1 MLCRD
6 EGSGLSS
13 EGEID
18 ATRLVG
24 SRGGFAHGG
33 PGPGWV
39 ARIGRRGPRGARC
52 RVRVGEEGDVCPTH
66 SPQSVCGGPRV
77 GRCHVRMGGGG
88 GECPN
93 QSPQS
98 GYSEPRGVRCCARMG
113 EGGACAPPTHLR
125 ADAVNFVGKMSRTYG
140 GRGGVCPTQSPHSR
154 YSELRGVRCRVRM
167 GEGGASAPPT
177 HLRADTAMPL
187 LHAGLMTGSSGA

>member
-1 MLCRD
+1 MTGRVPYAARCVRGAHQESGICCVLCRD

-13 EGEID
+13 EGEFD
-18 ATRLVG
+18 TTRLVG

-39 ARIGRRGPRGARC
+39 ARIGRRAPHGVWC
-52 RVRVGEEGDVCPTH
+52 RV
-66 SPQSVCGGPRV
+66 
-77 GRCHVRMGGGG
+77 
-88 GECPN
+88 
-93 QSPQS
+93 
-98 GYSEPRGVRCCARMG
+98 RMG